1 MPLENFISHIYNNAH
16 DIFVPFSAPSIIS
29 EGIYIHFIKRRDGK
43 IHGREQYILF
53 HFECKPRIKWPMS
66 DREMT
71 AGISANR
78 NINYASW
85 HRQILSTSIILN
97 KIAPRAATRAEEE
110 CFFLFRFREDKA
122 AQCVIGPMTN

>member
-1 MPLENFISHIYNNAH
+1 MPLEIFISHIYNNAH
-16 DIFVPFSAPSIIS
+16 DIFVPFSAPSNIRGHLHS
-29 EGIYIHFIKRRDGK
+29 FHQKERWKNTWKSNIYK
-43 IHGREQYILF
+43 LF

-110 CFFLFRFREDKA
+110 CFFFIQRRQGGAVCYWTDD
-122 AQCVIGPMTN
+122 